1 MASMPERYSLLG
13 LDLRVDFTLPGLA
26 PALPHGYPEVEV
38 RLVSA
43 TRLEEGLS
51 EVSAP
56 GRWRGLLGDG
66 EAFEI
71 ERGWD
76 GDLVFAYGSR
86 ARFHLSADGR
96 TLSCCPVEVADLG
109 WRRALVTK
117 VLPNVAIAN
126 GYEALHAAAVA
137 GEGGAILVLAASGG
151 GKSSLALEL
160 VRRGHRFF
168 ADDVVVLGRRDGR
181 VEAHPAGP
189 FVNLPPRGAPGAS
202 PTYSLLD
209 AGPLKHWVAIDGAA
223 TEPCPVRALALL
235 ARGRTGVL
243 GAWSMGASPLPLA
256 PFMLGLPDDDGRDAE
271 RFALYSDLVES
282 TRLIRLTGGAGN
294 GPGDLAE
301 TLLRM
306 PALLGPTA
314 FEVAS

>member
-1 MASMPERYSLLG
+1 MAEHHSLLG
-13 LDLRVDFTLPGLA
+13 LDLRVDFPLPGLA
-26 PALPHGYPEVEV
+26 PVPPRGCPEVEV

-43 TRLEEGLS
+43 ARLEESLGG
-51 EVSAP
+51 VDAP

-76 GDLVFAYGSR
+76 GDLVFAYGNR

-96 TLSCCPVEVADLG
+96 TLLCCPADVTDLG

-126 GYEALHAAAVA
+126 GYEALHAAAVS
-137 GEGGAILVLAASGG
+137 GEGGAILILAASGG

-189 FVNLPPRGAPGAS
+189 FVNLPPGAPGSS
-202 PTYSLLD
+202 PTYNLLD
-209 AGPLKHWVAIDGAA
+209 PGPLKHWVALDGAA

-243 GAWSMGASPLPLA
+243 GAWSVGASPLPLA
-256 PFMLGLPDDDGRDAE
+256 PFMLGLPDDEGRDAE
-271 RFALYSDLVES
+271 RFALYSDLVEA
-282 TRLIRLTGGAGN
+282 TELIRLTGGAGN

-301 TLLRM
+301 TLLRT